1 MPTPPDSAST
11 SADKDG
17 LHPRNRHRGR
27 YDFAQLTATSPEL
40 AAYVRPTAHGEP
52 GVDFADPAAVK
63 ALNRAL
69 LRQFY
74 GIDNWDVPAGYL
86 TPPIPGRA
94 DYLHYLADLLAEDN
108 AGAVPRGRQIRVL
121 DVGVGANCIYPI
133 IGHHEYGWR
142 FVGTEVDATAVRV
155 ARQIVAANR
164 PLSGAVDIRLQPA
177 ASDVFSGVVKPSEH
191 FDLTMCNPPFHASAA
206 EAAAGSQRKTRNLGT
221 GRGPTAA
228 PLNFGGQPHEL
239 WTPGG
244 EATFLWRMAEESA
257 LLRSNAYWFTALV
270 SKKETLPGLYKTLQK
285 LGAAEV
291 RTVPMSQGQKV
302 SRFVAWTFLSPEER
316 QQWRQ
321 RRWSSSA
328 A

>member
-1 MPTPPDSAST
+1 MPTLPPAATPTPP
-11 SADKDG
+11 DKDG

-40 AAYVRPTAHGEP
+40 AAYVRPNDHGALSLN
-52 GVDFADPAAVK
+52 FADAAAVK

-69 LRQFY
+69 LRHFY
-74 GIDNWDVPAGYL
+74 GLEHWDIPAGYL

-94 DYLHYLADLLAEDN
+94 DYVHYLADLLAADN
-108 AGAVPRGRQIRVL
+108 ADVVPRGKALRVL
-121 DVGVGANCIYPI
+121 DVGVGASCIYPI

-155 ARQIVAANR
+155 ARQLVAANR
-164 PLSGAVDIRLQPA
+164 ALSGAVDIRQQPHA
-177 ASDVFSGVVKPSEH
+177 TDVFSGVVKPSEY

-221 GRGPTAA
+221 GRGPA
-228 PLNFGGQPHEL
+228 PALNFGGQPHEL

-257 LLRSNAYWFTALV
+257 LLRANVYWFSALV
-270 SKKETLPGLYKTLQK
+270 SKKDTLPGLYKSLQK

-291 RTVPMSQGQKV
+291 RTVPMSQGQKQ
-302 SRFVAWTFLSPEER
+302 SRFVAWTFLGPEER

-321 RRWSSSA
+321 RRWGAGA